1 MFSSVIASTTFT
13 LVFSLTTGIIK
24 KVLQIKNRKKKHNKI
39 VVSAKIKL
47 NNIETLISHALIDLE
62 TSHKEFLT
70 IVKEKE
76 QYEKMKED
84 IRTMN

>member
-1 MFSSVIASTTFT
+1 MFSSVIASASFI
-13 LVFSLTTGIIK
+13 LVNSLTTGIIK
-24 KVLQIKNRKKKHNKI
+24 KILQIKNRKKKHNKI

-76 QYEKMKED
+76 QYEKMK
-84 IRTMN
+84 

>member
-1 MFSSVIASTTFT
+1 MFSSVIASTSFT

-39 VVSAKIKL
+39 VVSTKIKL

>member
-1 MFSSVIASTTFT
+1 MFSSVIVRASFT

-24 KVLQIKNRKKKHNKI
+24 KVLQIKIRKKKHNKI

>member
-1 MFSSVIASTTFT
+1 MFSSVIASASFI
-13 LVFSLTTGIIK
+13 LVNSLTAGIIK
-24 KVLQIKNRKKKHNKI
+24 KILQIKNRKKKHNKI

>member
-1 MFSSVIASTTFT
+1 MFSSVIASTSFT

-70 IVKEKE
+70 IVTEKE

>member
-1 MFSSVIASTTFT
+1 MFSSVIASTSFT

-62 TSHKEFLT
+62 TSHEEFLT

>member
-1 MFSSVIASTTFT
+1 MFSSVIASASFI
-13 LVFSLTTGIIK
+13 LVDSLTTGIIK
-24 KVLQIKNRKKKHNKI
+24 KILQIKNRKKKHNKI

>member
-1 MFSSVIASTTFT
+1 MFSSVIVRASFT

-24 KVLQIKNRKKKHNKI
+24 KVLQIKIRKKKHNKI
-39 VVSAKIKL
+39 VISAKIKL

>member
-1 MFSSVIASTTFT
+1 MFSSVIASASFI
-13 LVFSLTTGIIK
+13 LVNSLTKGIIK
-24 KVLQIKNRKKKHNKI
+24 KILQIKNRKKKHNKI

-47 NNIETLISHALIDLE
+47 NNIEALMSHALIDLE

>member
-1 MFSSVIASTTFT
+1 MFSSVIVRASFT

>member
-1 MFSSVIASTTFT
+1 MFSSVIVSASFT

-24 KVLQIKNRKKKHNKI
+24 KVLQIRNRKKKHNKI

>member
-1 MFSSVIASTTFT
+1 MFSSVIASASFI
-13 LVFSLTTGIIK
+13 LVNSLTTGIIK
-24 KVLQIKNRKKKHNKI
+24 KILQIKNRKKKHNKI

>member
-1 MFSSVIASTTFT
+1 MFSSVIASTSFT

>member
-1 MFSSVIASTTFT
+1 MFSSVIASTSFT
-13 LVFSLTTGIIK
+13 LVFSFTTGIIK

-39 VVSAKIKL
+39 VVSTKIKL

>member
-1 MFSSVIASTTFT
+1 MFSSVIVRASFT
-13 LVFSLTTGIIK
+13 LVFSLSTGIIK